1 MSDFEDRIEKY
12 FEGTSLGLA
21 AVADVLSKMDER
33 FEKADQEEYEQF
45 QKEQAWA
52 ERAEL
57 IKEVVTALKKEGA
70 DYDLDLTVTPK
81 TASGT
86 PSTENDKSAGDES
99 ETESFENK
107 TENAGAPIQAEDEAG
122 DNGDNGDNGD
132 PEDQKQNG
140 DDEEDVAAM
149 IRSMEKAL
157 AKLSLMY
164 KGGDEPEEGD
174 PSAEEEDQE
183 YPHSEDSK
191 EASLDSSIQK
201 SLGTDVKDIMAKMG
215 IRESGSTQVKRVA
228 LSPDV
233 SPSEAFISKGADG
246 EQSVDFT
253 KLTYQELR
261 RLEDGIRNGTIS
273 EVELQE
279 EL

>member
-33 FEKADQEEYEQF
+33 FEKADQEEFEEF

-57 IKEVVTALKKEGA
+57 IKEVVHQLKKEGA
-70 DYDLDLTVTPK
+70 DYDLDLTVAPK
-81 TASGT
+81 SASGT
-86 PSTENDKSAGDES
+86 ASTENDKSAGDES
-99 ETESFENK
+99 ETEGFENK
-107 TENAGAPIQAEDEAG
+107 TENAGAPIQAEDEDENG
-122 DNGDNGDNGD
+122 EDENGEEDNG
-132 PEDQKQNG
+132 EENG
-140 DDEEDVAAM
+140 DDEDEDVGAM

-164 KGGDEPEEGD
+164 KGGDENGD
-174 PSAEEEDQE
+174 PEAEEEEE

-273 EVELQE
+273 EVEL
-279 EL
+279 

>member
-107 TENAGAPIQAEDEAG
+107 TENAGAPIQAEDEDG

-132 PEDQKQNG
+132 PEDEKQNG

-228 LSPDV
+228 LSPEV

-273 EVELQE
+273 EVEL
-279 EL
+279 